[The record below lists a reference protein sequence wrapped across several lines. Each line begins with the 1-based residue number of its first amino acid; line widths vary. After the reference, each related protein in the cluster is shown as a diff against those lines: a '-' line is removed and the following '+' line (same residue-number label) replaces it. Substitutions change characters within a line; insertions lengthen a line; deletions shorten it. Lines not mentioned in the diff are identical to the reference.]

1 MLPKIALINITEDTF
16 IILKTREIPRVL
28 GTPCQKWG
36 QIPNI
41 CISHQKSQ
49 YHTPWFLSQQVQ
61 NSEGREMKLIST
73 LKSSTVGIIEKI
85 YTSNKVKPL
94 SAL

>member
-16 IILKTREIPRVL
+16 IILKTWEIPRVL

-41 CISHQKSQ
+41 CISHQKITIS
-49 YHTPWFLSQQVQ
+49 HSLVSFSTG
-61 NSEGREMKLIST
+61 SELRGERDEI
-73 LKSSTVGIIEKI
+73 
-85 YTSNKVKPL
+85 N
-94 SAL
+94 